1 MAEFVFTNPYFTIG
15 GVDLADHV
23 RSLTLEYSADL
34 VEATAGGDTTKV
46 RLGGLKDWTVTVEF
60 NQDYDAGKVDATIWP
75 LVGNTATVVIRPNNA
90 AKSATNPEYSG
101 TGIIESY
108 PPVGG
113 GIGELATARVVIRAA
128 GPLSRAT
135 S

>member
-1 MAEFVFTNPYFTIG
+1 MAEFVFTNPYFTIN

-23 RSLTLEYSADL
+23 RSITLDYSADM
-34 VEATAGGDTTKV
+34 VDATAGGDSTRT
-46 RLGGLKDWTVTVEF
+46 RLGGLKDWTATVEF
-60 NQDYDAGKVDATIWP
+60 LQDFAASKVDATIFP
-75 LVGNTATVVIRPNNA
+75 LVGTTTTIVFRPTNA

-101 TGIIESY
+101 TGIVESY
-108 PPVGG
+108 PPVSG
-113 GIGELATARVVIRAA
+113 GIGDLATARVVIRAA